1 MEIANALK
9 QSEAVRISSLES
21 EVRRLRSAHVLAT
34 SLATGSLIATMA
46 IIVSYAVSA
55 IGDPSNAAFDQVTCR
70 GLIVTD
76 STGRSG
82 SSRPASLPGKVRSPG
97 STPGARHGSSQGP
110 IPMARRVS
118 GTLMRQGKSGSS
130 PARTATDGSACP

>member
-1 MEIANALK
+1 MSTNEGGKSMEFANALK

-55 IGDPSNAAFDQVTCR
+55 IGDPSDAAFDQVH
-70 GLIVTD
+70 L
-76 STGRSG
+76 
-82 SSRPASLPGKVRSPG
+82 
-97 STPGARHGSSQGP
+97 GA
-110 IPMARRVS
+110 MLYCLCKRV
-118 GTLMRQGKSGSS
+118 GTLLQVRGVRAGRVFLWDSDDSLSQFAN
-130 PARTATDGSACP
+130 PLTCVTARSHPLT